1 MVARDSRLAQIV
13 KRITRDFMDIEG
25 YAGDSGA
32 AMKDHSAMSGIA
44 PVKEIAPVNGAS
56 ACCAARCS
64 GIREGM
70 LLTVVLYALVRAS
83 QALAGDHAANADARH
98 SPDMPNSRQPL
109 PSASLPSASLPSASL
124 PSASL
129 LSTPVFSTDRSF
141 ADSDGFSATEFR
153 PRSHVPAAAEFSASE
168 NFASN
173 TPMLEGTSVWQK
185 MSEYKSQDRVRV
197 LTLWETAGSTLSLQ
211 AGKRGAPSL
220 QWSSRRMNR
229 DGATR
234 GLLDRLV
241 SAALRNAANRDTGLS
256 PRAGLVRS
264 VTTPAT
270 LKPLNG
276 SPAAGGQ

>member
-98 SPDMPNSRQPL
+98 SPDMPNSRQP
-109 PSASLPSASLPSASL
+109 LPSASL

>member
-13 KRITRDFMDIEG
+13 NRITRDFMDIEG

-32 AMKDHSAMSGIA
+32 AMKDHSAMS
-44 PVKEIAPVNGAS
+44 EIALVNGAS

-70 LLTVVLYALVRAS
+70 LLTLMLYALVRAS
-83 QALAGDHAANADARH
+83 QALAGDHASNADARH
-98 SPDMPNSRQPL
+98 LPDLPNSRQAL

-141 ADSDGFSATEFR
+141 AESDAFSATEFR
-153 PRSHVPAAAEFSASE
+153 PRSRAPAAAEFSASE

-173 TPMLEGTSVWQK
+173 TPMLQGTSVWQK
-185 MSEYKSQDRVRV
+185 MAEYKSQDRVRV

-276 SPAAGGQ
+276 SPAAGVQ

>member
-32 AMKDHSAMSGIA
+32 AMKDHSAMSEIA
-44 PVKEIAPVNGAS
+44 PVTKIAPVNGAS

-98 SPDMPNSRQPL
+98 SPDLPNSRQP
-109 PSASLPSASLPSASL
+109 LPSASLPSASL

-276 SPAAGGQ
+276 SPAAGAQ

>member
-1 MVARDSRLAQIV
+1 
-13 KRITRDFMDIEG
+13 MDIEG

-109 PSASLPSASLPSASL
+109 PSASL
-124 PSASL
+124 

-153 PRSHVPAAAEFSASE
+153 PRSRAPAAAEFSASE

>member
-32 AMKDHSAMSGIA
+32 AMKDHSAMSEIA
-44 PVKEIAPVNGAS
+44 PVTKIAPVNGAS

-109 PSASLPSASLPSASL
+109 PSASLPSASL
-124 PSASL
+124 

-173 TPMLEGTSVWQK
+173 TPMLQGTSVWQK

>member
-32 AMKDHSAMSGIA
+32 AMKDHSAMSEIA

-83 QALAGDHAANADARH
+83 QALAGDHAANADTRH
-98 SPDMPNSRQPL
+98 SPDLPNSRQP
-109 PSASLPSASLPSASL
+109 LPSASLPSASL

-264 VTTPAT
+264 VTTTAT

>member
-173 TPMLEGTSVWQK
+173 TPMLQGTSVWQK